1 LQPRPSKF
9 LKSETKIVT
18 LPPRPNKMQD
28 YSSTLELKHQV
39 KSRMELQLATLHEH
53 IRGNITPNR
62 SSSGREIE
70 EKQASEFS
78 D

>member
-1 LQPRPSKF
+1 
-9 LKSETKIVT
+9 
-18 LPPRPNKMQD
+18 MQD
-28 YSSTLELKHQV
+28 YSSTIELKHQV